1 MRVQPIE
8 QYPPL
13 QEGVNDDMPR
23 AVTIS
28 SMAFRLLW
36 IFNLVVGILV
46 AASILDTSGMTW
58 TDTHMLVGILLV
70 ALLWFL
76 GVALGLQTKS
86 VIFPLVTFVVGL
98 LIPIIG
104 IAQTI
109 PNGGAGQYVLQGLH
123 VVLILAAIALAEV
136 CASRYKRALPKTI

>member
-1 MRVQPIE
+1 
-8 QYPPL
+8 
-13 QEGVNDDMPR
+13 
-23 AVTIS
+23 
-28 SMAFRLLW
+28 
-36 IFNLVVGILV
+36 
-46 AASILDTSGMTW
+46 MTW